1 MEQSSLTKSVC
12 PCCKCMTRAIN
23 YNGQYLEYYCDNC
36 DHVWFRSC
44 DDLISQDVYENSS
57 KYHGYYVGK
66 PPYLWY
72 HKKAIKYLLC
82 YHTNSRILDFGCFD
96 GFFTKRLLD
105 EGLDAFG
112 CDWNRKALDR
122 GRRKFDLYD
131 RLTSNPEGTCDVI
144 VALEVI
150 EHFEDPNDFLDIV
163 LNYFGPSQKGTL
175 ILSCPN
181 KNSLYRPKTDAP
193 PHHFSRF
200 SKSSL
205 SMLLKRRGFTISEYD
220 YEMSSFQLMRNL
232 LGDFLRNDV
241 SDFDNHSD
249 GGMEEKV
256 SSILKLFANS
266 ISRISSIAFLPID
279 SVLYSMRFA
288 YFSQFIVVKR

>member
-1 MEQSSLTKSVC
+1 
-12 PCCKCMTRAIN
+12 MTRAIN

-122 GRRKFDLYD
+122 GGMKFKISD
-131 RLTSNPEGTCDVI
+131 RLSSNPEGTYDVI

-150 EHFEDPNDFLDIV
+150 EHFEDPNEFLDIV
-163 LNYFGPSQKGTL
+163 LSCMGPAQKGVL

-181 KNSLYRPKTDAP
+181 KNSLYIPKTDAP

-205 SMLLKRRGFTISEYD
+205 SMLLKRRGFTILEYD
-220 YEMSSFQLMRNL
+220 YEMSSFQLIRNL
-232 LGDFLRNDV
+232 LGDFLRKDINA
-241 SDFDNHSD
+241 FDDDLNRGID
-249 GGMEEKV
+249 EGAGR
-256 SSILKLFANS
+256 IIKLFANK
-266 ISRISSIAFLPID
+266 ISGVSNMVIKPLD
-279 SVLYSMRFA
+279 SVLYGMRFA
-288 YFSQFIVVKR
+288 YLSQFIVAKK